1 MGTVVS
7 RWGNSLA
14 VRIPKASLDAAQLH
28 EGDELTVNAERGR
41 IVLRRSERIDV
52 DRLIASITP
61 ETLPDESFDFR
72 PVGRELL

>member
-1 MGTVVS
+1 MGTVVY

-28 EGDELTVNAERGR
+28 EGDALTISTERGSL
-41 IVLRRSERIDV
+41 VLRRSERIDI
-52 DRLIASITP
+52 DKLIDSITP
-61 ETLPDESFDFR
+61 KTLPDESYDFR